1 MRSFS
6 VSGQCGDWRNWFTE
20 RQSAELRGA
29 YRVSVAGA
37 HRKTLQY
44 GEDTSMWGTD
54 NSKPRQASEPS
65 TTTGIRTLKHNRH
78 QTSEAQQT
86 PDL

>member
-65 TTTGIRTLKHNRH
+65 TTTGVVSDNSK
-78 QTSEAQQT
+78 SQQA
-86 PDL
+86 PEL